1 MGCDNMPRPQKCR
14 WVKCEPNVN
23 YFKPVGIPMH
33 SLNEVVLTVEEF
45 EAIRLKDL
53 EGLEQEECAE
63 KMKVSRPTFF
73 RIIISAREKVADAL
87 VNGKA
92 IKVEGGNYKV
102 YGDDTVHHGHCH
114 RHGMDINEDE

>member
-1 MGCDNMPRPQKCR
+1 MPRPQKCR
-14 WVKCEPNVN
+14 WVKGEPNVN

>member
-1 MGCDNMPRPQKCR
+1 
-14 WVKCEPNVN
+14 
-23 YFKPVGIPMH
+23 MH